1 MKTKLKKFWNFRTE
15 ENGRILELIGE
26 IAKESW
32 FGDEVTP
39 REFKNELNEGSGDIS
54 VVINSP
60 GGDIFAASEIYTA
73 LKDYSRGK
81 GKVSV
86 IIDALAASAA
96 SVIAMSGDEVKMSPT
111 AYMMI
116 HNPWTFA
123 AGDSEEMRV
132 IARQL
137 DEIKEGVI
145 NAYKIKSG
153 LSRERIS
160 QMMDAEMYVSAAE
173 AVRLGL
179 ADEILFENE
188 EFLKEDHLKK
198 DNLRIKENYLK
209 KEVAAAVAFS
219 QKMAINHVLARI
231 RGKPL
236 KEEKK
241 KNEKKEDKEEK
252 EKEAAKTNYSKY
264 KEMLS
269 KLKLGGKAQ

>member
-1 MKTKLKKFWNFRTE
+1 MKKFWNFRTE

>member
-1 MKTKLKKFWNFRTE
+1 MKKFWNFKTE
-15 ENGRILELIGE
+15 ENGRTLELIGE

-39 REFKNELNEGSGDIS
+39 KEFKNELNGGSGDIS
-54 VVINSP
+54 VFINSP

-73 LKDYSRGK
+73 LKEYSK
-81 GKVSV
+81 SLGKVSV

-111 AYMMI
+111 AYLMI

-123 AGDSEEMRV
+123 AGDSDEMRV

-188 EFLKEDHLKK
+188 EFLKEDRLRKDYSKK
-198 DNLRIKENYLK
+198 DHSKEDFLK
-209 KEVAAAVAFS
+209 AAVAFS
-219 QKMAINHVLARI
+219 QKMAINQVLARI

-236 KEEKK
+236 EEEKEKKENKEEK
-241 KNEKKEDKEEK
+241 EMK
-252 EKEAAKTNYSKY
+252 EKEAAKTDYGKY
-264 KEMLS
+264 KEILN